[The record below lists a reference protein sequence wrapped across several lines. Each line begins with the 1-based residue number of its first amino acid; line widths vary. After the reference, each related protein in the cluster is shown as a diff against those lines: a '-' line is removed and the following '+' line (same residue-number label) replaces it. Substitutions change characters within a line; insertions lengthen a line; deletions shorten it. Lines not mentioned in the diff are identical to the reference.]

1 MIQMERQDQYK
12 YFAFI
17 SYRGADVEIAKKL
30 QKKFNNF
37 KLPSSYINPFD
48 ETNHRMQPVC
58 RDRDNFVGGELSAQ
72 IKDAIDHSMYVVMV
86 CTPNMTRNEDQTNY
100 VNDEIQHLIDTGR
113 LNRLIPL
120 VFGGTIYSTE
130 DYVKAGRGIDEPFP
144 DECLPYALRKWME
157 DHASHDFAL
166 NIFNIEEQGERDEEK
181 MFLRCVATILAEEFT
196 KLWDRFKVERKK
208 REKMLLASAF
218 AAICVVAAVVF
229 GAVSLTQPVDVR
241 IKMKELSMHND
252 RLPDLK
258 AAIIRLSVDDYTNTD
273 TIARLDDCAVLDR
286 VPYEYFGEDVRIT
299 FRCRNWFPLDTVVR
313 LTKELEIGITRNPDA
328 YGDIQFRLWDEEA
341 GNGCPNVKVS
351 INGHEVISDG
361 EGRVRYNM
369 PLSEQDIVYSIES
382 ELPLEDK
389 ILYMPVTESTVII
402 VK

>member
-1 MIQMERQDQYK
+1 M
-12 YFAFI
+12 
-17 SYRGADVEIAKKL
+17 EIAKKL

-144 DECLPYALRKWME
+144 DECLPYALRTWMA

-241 IKMKELSMHND
+241 LKMKELSTHND

-258 AAIIRLSVDDYTNTD
+258 DAIIRLSVDDYMNTD
-273 TIARLDDCAVLDR
+273 TIAGLNDWAILDK
-286 VPYEYFGEDVRIT
+286 VPYSYLGEDVHIT

-313 LTKELEIGITRNPDA
+313 LTKELEIGITRDPDA
-328 YGDIQFRLWDEEA
+328 YGDIQFRLWDEDA
-341 GNGCPNVKVS
+341 GNGCPNVNVS

-382 ELPLEDK
+382 EIPLEDK

>member
-1 MIQMERQDQYK
+1 MERQNQYK

-144 DECLPYALRKWME
+144 DECLPYALRTWMA

-241 IKMKELSMHND
+241 LKMKELSTHND

-258 AAIIRLSVDDYTNTD
+258 DAIIRLSVDDYMNTD
-273 TIARLDDCAVLDR
+273 TIAGHNDWAILDK
-286 VPYEYFGEDVRIT
+286 VPYSYLGEDVHIT

-313 LTKELEIGITRNPDA
+313 LTKELEIGITRDPDA
-328 YGDIQFRLWDEEA
+328 YGDIQFRLWDEDA
-341 GNGCPNVKVS
+341 GNGCPNVNVS

-382 ELPLEDK
+382 EIPLEDK

>member
-1 MIQMERQDQYK
+1 MERQNQYK

-144 DECLPYALRKWME
+144 DECLPYALRTWMA

-241 IKMKELSMHND
+241 LKMKELSTHND

-258 AAIIRLSVDDYTNTD
+258 DAIIRLSVDDYMNTD
-273 TIARLDDCAVLDR
+273 TIAGLNDWAILDK
-286 VPYEYFGEDVRIT
+286 VPYSYLGEDVHIT

-313 LTKELEIGITRNPDA
+313 LTKELEIGITRDPDA
-328 YGDIQFRLWDEEA
+328 YGDIQFRLWDEDA
-341 GNGCPNVKVS
+341 GNGCPNVNVS

-382 ELPLEDK
+382 EIPLEDK